1 MEAGS
6 MKIKVQD
13 PKCYLSFGDPKDEGS
28 MIFSLFRDFNWFQQ
42 KMLKW
47 CFGLTY
53 TKNKE

>member
-6 MKIKVQD
+6 MKIKVQY
-13 PKCYLSFGDPKDEGS
+13 PKCFLSFGDPKDEGS
-28 MIFSLFRDFNWFQQ
+28 LVFSIFRDFNWFQQ

-53 TKNKE
+53 TKNK